1 MCGKRLFRFGVKM
14 NKILNS
20 LQIKILRAF
29 FNEPF
34 SQGFFLSGGTALAG
48 FYLFHRESVDLDFFT
63 LDKLDNLFLQKQL
76 ESLASQSGLKWQ
88 VLNSANGTFYSVLFS
103 SKMEQLKL
111 DFVSDVP
118 VQFGKIE
125 NFEGIKVDSLEN
137 IAVNKITAV
146 FGRTDAK
153 DFIDLYFLL
162 KDGKFN
168 FYDLVEKAKKKDI
181 GLSEFYLAG
190 MLAGVEKITVFPKML
205 VPLDKNELQKYF
217 LTLSEDLFRKL
228 KPEK

>member
-1 MCGKRLFRFGVKM
+1 MSGGWLFKLGGNM
-14 NKILNS
+14 NKVLNP
-20 LQIKILRAF
+20 LQTKVLRAF
-29 FNEPF
+29 FSEPF
-34 SQGFFLSGGTALAG
+34 SQDFFLSGGTALAG

-63 LDKLDNLFLQKQL
+63 LNKLDNLFLQKQL
-76 ESLASQSGLKWQ
+76 ESLAFQNRLKWQ
-88 VLNSANGTFYSVLFS
+88 ILNSANGTFHSVLLS
-103 SKMEQLKL
+103 SGTEQLKL

-118 VQFGKIE
+118 MQFGKIE
-125 NFEGIKVDSLEN
+125 DFEGIKVDSLEN

-153 DFIDLYFLL
+153 DFVDLYFLL
-162 KDGKFN
+162 KNEKFV
-168 FYDLVEKAKKKDI
+168 FSDLVEKAKKKDL

-205 VPLDKNELQKYF
+205 VPLDKDELRKYF
-217 LTLSEDLFRKL
+217 LTLSENLFKKI